1 MSVQGRRKR
10 LETVENLVIEMLNFP
25 QQTFKELLDRMTGER
40 LKNRATCDLMSA
52 NDMPE
57 ELRGISRQSVY
68 KALNFLEDA
77 GILTGKPE
85 QKLNRK
91 TVKNTRIGIDVLEAR
106 KRYAQLWIE
115 KFMGLEQ
122 CRNLP
127 ADGLAIVL
135 TNLKGKFASME
146 FYDVREIK
154 LLMDL
159 SVRDIGPTESCS
171 VVEYMQMQDIE
182 AVMDYLWLFDDMRN

>member
-1 MSVQGRRKR
+1 M
-10 LETVENLVIEMLNFP
+10 
-25 QQTFKELLDRMTGER
+25 
-40 LKNRATCDLMSA
+40 
-52 NDMPE
+52 
-57 ELRGISRQSVY
+57 
-68 KALNFLEDA
+68 
-77 GILTGKPE
+77 
-85 QKLNRK
+85 
-91 TVKNTRIGIDVLEAR
+91 LEAR

-146 FYDVREIK
+146 FYDVRESK

-171 VVEYMQMQDIE
+171 VVEYMRIQDID
-182 AVMDYLWLFDDMRN
+182 AVMDYLRLFDDMRN